1 MQQQAL
7 EKKSNNTAI
16 TGDQPTNAFSYDDL
30 KMAWKKYAYK
40 AKEQGLDTLFTAMT
54 SRDPSL
60 ESDYKVEHLVDNQIQ
75 KSFVDQNLTG
85 VVTFLRQE
93 LQNWAIDLTI
103 SVGGEDAQNKKLY
116 SGKDKFNDMAER
128 NPHLKTLQQR
138 FKLDI
143 DF

>member
-1 MQQQAL
+1 MQQKAL
-7 EKKSNNTAI
+7 EKKSNDTS
-16 TGDQPTNAFSYDDL
+16 TKGDQPTKAFSYDDL

-60 ESDYKVEHLVDNQIQ
+60 ESDFKVEHLVDNQIQ

-93 LQNWAIDLTI
+93 LQNWSIDLTI
-103 SVGGEDAQNKKLY
+103 SVGGEDSQNKKLY

>member
-1 MQQQAL
+1 MQQKVL
-7 EKKSNNTAI
+7 EKKSSDTS
-16 TGDQPTNAFSYDDL
+16 TKGDQPTKAFSYDDL

-60 ESDYKVEHLVDNQIQ
+60 ESDFKVEHLVDNQIQ

-93 LQNWAIDLTI
+93 LQNWSIDLTI
-103 SVGGEDAQNKKLY
+103 SVGGEDSQNKKLY